1 MEEIAIILP
10 SLNPDEKLLRVVD
23 KLVKAGFQDI
33 IIINDGSDEEYL
45 EPFRQ
50 LASWPGCRI
59 LRHEHNKG
67 KGRALKT
74 GFAYVLEHC
83 PHIRG
88 VVTVDGDDQHQ
99 IQDIIACGQ
108 ALLQHP
114 SSLIL
119 GVRDFSSPQVPWR
132 NRWGNNITTFV
143 FKALCGIK
151 ISDTQTGLRALSRRH
166 LAEFCQVEGERFEYE
181 TKVLLEAR
189 ARCIP
194 FFEVPIATVYI
205 GKNASSH
212 FRVLKDS
219 LKIYGVIFR
228 FMLSSLAASLVDLGI
243 FTLLNTTLDDEL
255 WMGHRLLVATV
266 TARVISSLFNYIC
279 NHKAVFCS
287 KESHKKTL
295 VRYVLLCCF
304 QMTASYL
311 MVLGLSI
318 LVPGGPIYDTLFK
331 LFADILL
338 FLLSFRVQQK
348 WIF

>member
-1 MEEIAIILP
+1 MKEIAIILP
-10 SLNPDEKLLRVVD
+10 SLNPDEKLLRVVG
-23 KLVKAGFQDI
+23 KLVQAGFQDI
-33 IIINDGSDEEYL
+33 IIINDGSDEQHL

-59 LRHEHNKG
+59 LKHECNKG

-74 GFAYVLEHC
+74 GFAFVLEHF
-83 PHIRG
+83 PHIEG

-99 IQDIIACGQ
+99 VQDIIACGQ
-108 ALLQHP
+108 ALLEHP
-114 SSLIL
+114 DSLIL
-119 GVRDFSSPQVPWR
+119 GVRNFSGPQVPWR

-143 FKALCGIK
+143 FRFLCGIR

-166 LAEFCQVEGERFEYE
+166 LLEFCQVEGERFEYE
-181 TKVLLEAR
+181 TKVLLEAK
-189 ARCIP
+189 ARCVP
-194 FFEVPIATVYI
+194 FFEVPISTVYI
-205 GKNASSH
+205 AKNASSH

-228 FMLSSLAASLVDLGI
+228 FILSSFAASVVDVGV

-266 TARVISSLFNYIC
+266 VARVISSLFNYIC

-287 KESHKKTL
+287 KESHRKTL
-295 VRYVLLCCF
+295 VRYIMLCCF
-304 QMTASYL
+304 QMAASYL

-318 LVPGGPIYDTLFK
+318 VLPGGPLFDTLFK
-331 LFADILL
+331 IIADILL
-338 FLLSFRVQQK
+338 FFLSFRVQKK